1 MKCNEFRPEVCGII
15 SNNAQRA
22 RSNTIFEVLSYGMQC
37 IGTMPTKMVSFFAN
51 THLSHS
57 VLPTRQK
64 DNFQNTHKIDISSMD
79 PRHVSLLIQLL
90 SVVQGFNN
98 PLVDTRVYDKDYSVF
113 LQGEINQSINHI
125 QGVLVSESSWESSR
139 LPPTVEKSIV
149 SCATACI
156 DKFRADFSCNAI
168 MFVQETQECHFGNT
182 TLTDEN
188 ENEATDF
195 VYRIPDGKGKI
206 L

>member
-64 DNFQNTHKIDISSMD
+64 NNFQNTHKIDISSMD
-79 PRHVSLLIQLL
+79 PRHVSLLIQLS

-188 ENEATDF
+188 ENEATEF
-195 VYRIPDGKGKI
+195 VYRIPDGKGKV

>member
-1 MKCNEFRPEVCGII
+1 MACNALEPCQLKWSVFLPIHTFLIQSCQLGRRTTSKIPMK
-15 SNNAQRA
+15 
-22 RSNTIFEVLSYGMQC
+22 L
-37 IGTMPTKMVSFFAN
+37 
-51 THLSHS
+51 
-57 VLPTRQK
+57 
-64 DNFQNTHKIDISSMD
+64 ISSMD

-188 ENEATDF
+188 ENEATEF

>member
-1 MKCNEFRPEVCGII
+1 MLSWVIGSRRMLRPRILL
-15 SNNAQRA
+15 AL
-22 RSNTIFEVLSYGMQC
+22 FVL
-37 IGTMPTKMVSFFAN
+37 
-51 THLSHS
+51 HLSPFCITS
-57 VLPTRQK
+57 IVLRGKT
-64 DNFQNTHKIDISSMD
+64 
-79 PRHVSLLIQLL
+79 LIMCNQVNQLT
-90 SVVQGFNN
+90 F
-98 PLVDTRVYDKDYSVF
+98 D
-113 LQGEINQSINHI
+113 LQLCQYQEGASQSINHI

-188 ENEATDF
+188 ENEATEF

>member
-22 RSNTIFEVLSYGMQC
+22 RSNAIFEVLSYGMQC
-37 IGTMPTKMVSFFAN
+37 IGTMPTKMVSFFCQY
-51 THLSHS
+51 TFLIQFCQLGRRTTS
-57 VLPTRQK
+57 
-64 DNFQNTHKIDISSMD
+64 KIPIKLISSMD

-188 ENEATDF
+188 ENEATEF
-195 VYRIPDGKGKI
+195 VYRIPDGKGKV

>member
-188 ENEATDF
+188 ENEATEF

>member
-1 MKCNEFRPEVCGII
+1 MACNALEPCQLKWSV
-15 SNNAQRA
+15 
-22 RSNTIFEVLSYGMQC
+22 
-37 IGTMPTKMVSFFAN
+37 FFAN

-139 LPPTVEKSIV
+139 LPPSVEKSIV

-188 ENEATDF
+188 ENEATEY